1 MRTEEELRAALLA
14 LEREAPAAARVLPK
28 TIIRNDNGILPRVIR
43 HRRLAGRTA
52 ALGTAAV
59 IGAGVAVVVTLLP
72 GGVAG
77 SHPQARAL
85 PSHQA
90 LRAKLLDALSAAA
103 SEIVYDHT
111 TVTASDITHPYA
123 TPDPFLPGLATGT
136 ASESWYYPWRA
147 NAGQQVRGRLLTLNP
162 DGTPAQDTGVSYPEP
177 TEVQET
183 AAAEFTDVDY
193 AHHTWSEQR
202 TSGWIADS
210 IAGSPLS
217 IWELI
222 HNVPWSVVGRTEL
235 DGQPAIKLK
244 LEGSGQ
250 PSYLWVNAQTYRP
263 LRETYTFGGDGM
275 LGVGANGSW
284 HSLNFGQA
292 SIVTDYQYLAP
303 TTANLAKLTV
313 PIPSGFRQTAQR

>member
-14 LEREAPAAARVLPK
+14 LEREAPAAAQVLPK
-28 TIIRNDNGILPRVIR
+28 TIIPNDNGLLPRVTR
-43 HRRLAGRTA
+43 HRRLAGLAA
-52 ALGTAAV
+52 ALGAAAV
-59 IGAGVAVVVTLLP
+59 IGAGVAVVVALLP
-72 GGVAG
+72 GARPAD
-77 SHPQARAL
+77 HQQAQAL

-103 SEIVYDHT
+103 GEIVYDHT
-111 TVTASDITHPYA
+111 EITSSNPPYLG
-123 TPDPFLPGLATGT
+123 TPDPFLPGLAAGT

-162 DGTPAQDTGVSYPEP
+162 NGTPAQDTGVSYAEP

-193 AHHTWSEQR
+193 ANHTWSEQR
-202 TSGWIADS
+202 TSGWIADG

-222 HNVPWSVVGRTEL
+222 HNEPWSVVGRTEL
-235 DGQPAIKLK
+235 DGQPAIKLEFK
-244 LEGSGQ
+244 GSGQ
-250 PSYLWVNAQTYRP
+250 PSYLWVDAQTYRP
-263 LRETYTFGGDGM
+263 LRETYTFGG
-275 LGVGANGSW
+275 GALIRAHTNGSW
-284 HSLNFGQA
+284 HILSSGQA

-303 TTANLAKLTV
+303 TAANLAKLTV
-313 PIPSGFRQTAQR
+313 PIPPGFRHSR